1 MVCFTREN
9 MYFLV
14 IVEFGSILHWNNLI
28 FTFGM
33 AEILRQYIISLQY
46 SSCYYYIQAG

>member
-1 MVCFTREN
+1 
-9 MYFLV
+9 
-14 IVEFGSILHWNNLI
+14 
-28 FTFGM
+28 M